1 MLPLSV
7 STAELC
13 LSKGDYKMKY
23 AEDYIKQLD
32 ERYKST
38 ANDGLWETWV
48 TLYEAFDPEIDDLI
62 YAVIIKQTFDD
73 GVDTYDK
80 GKDGEIFNT
89 LAEAQEYFNSKTK
102 GMYRSSEEEF
112 LAAFKSLKPKQ
123 NTAEDS
129 ETAWVNL
136 LWSDQEDKDVQ

>member
-1 MLPLSV
+1 MLLLSV
-7 STAELC
+7 DIAVLC

-23 AEDYIKQLD
+23 AKYYIKQLD

-38 ANDGLWETWV
+38 ADNGLWETWV
-48 TLYEAFDPEIDDLI
+48 TLYEAFEPDIDGLI

-73 GVDTYDK
+73 GVETYDK

-89 LAEAQEYFNSKTK
+89 LAEAQEYFSSRTE
-102 GMYRSSEEEF
+102 GMYRSPEEEF

-129 ETAWVNL
+129 ETAWANL
-136 LWSDQEDKDVQ
+136 LCSDQEDKNV